1 LSRAGDDAGL
11 HSPLRREGG
20 APLTPIHAAR
30 EQNLMSSILE
40 SFASQFGPDI
50 VGKLGSALGADAG
63 AVSKGLGAIG
73 PLLLNGMSGMAGT
86 PGGADNLLKAL
97 PQGGGG
103 LLSSLLG
110 NLFGGGGASAMTGGG
125 GMLQSLL
132 GPGIN
137 AVSASISRAVGF
149 NVAPLLSMAAPAVMG
164 VVSKMVQDKG
174 LTAADIGPALAA
186 QKQAF
191 FDNPANAESAALV
204 RSALAAGDK
213 AAAQIQGYGAD
224 WSRVQS
230 APAAALMMVATA
242 DLSGPVGS
250 IKEVQAASKA
260 MAEVARRA
268 DPASLIGAAFGSG
281 IDTDMLKQVRE
292 LAPSKDRLI
301 DIVKAG
307 AAAVATQDPGQIAA
321 YKAAIL
327 SVAQATAEA
336 AKDGGFLG
344 IGGTLVSAD
353 EQAALDRLKAAL
365 A

>member
-1 LSRAGDDAGL
+1 LSRAGNDADL
-11 HSPLRREGG
+11 QSPPRCAGG
-20 APLTPIHAAR
+20 ALPPSIHTAR

-63 AVSKGLGAIG
+63 AVNKGLGAIG
-73 PLLLNGMSGMAGT
+73 PLLLNGLSGMAST
-86 PGGADNLLKAL
+86 PGGADSLLKAL

-103 LLSSLLG
+103 LLSSLMG
-110 NLFGGGGASAMTGGG
+110 NLFGGGGASAPGG
-125 GMLQSLL
+125 GMLQSLM
-132 GPGIN
+132 GPGVN

-149 NVAPLLSMAAPAVMG
+149 NVAPLLGMAVPAVMG

-174 LTAADIGPALAA
+174 LTAADIGPALTA

-213 AAAQIQGYGAD
+213 AAAQIQGYDAD

-242 DLSGPVGS
+242 DLSGPLGS

-260 MAEVARRA
+260 MADAARQVDA
-268 DPASLIGAAFGSG
+268 GSLIGAAFGGG
-281 IDTDMLKQVRE
+281 IDTDMIKQVRE
-292 LAPSKDRLI
+292 LAPSKDKLV

-307 AAAVATQDPGQIAA
+307 AAAVAARDPAQAAA

-327 SVAQATAEA
+327 SVAQSAAEA

-344 IGGTLVSAD
+344 IGGKLISDD
-353 EQAALDRLKAAL
+353 EQAALDQLKAAL